1 MLSTLLFPPV
11 CAGCGLLL
19 RRGAPTTLPLCRRCG
34 VEHEP
39 LPPAQAHQ
47 AGIWAVHAY
56 GGPLLRALHRLKFHG
71 QPAWAGPLGAVLS
84 VSPVLASPWD
94 AWIPVPLHPSR
105 LRARGY
111 NQAALLARHARRH
124 RPRPRPPLHPRGL
137 RRQRVTPP
145 QHRLPA
151 AVRRHNLRGAFV
163 VPRPADV
170 RGRRILV
177 IDDVT
182 TTGATLHAAVEALV
196 AAGAAQVGALA
207 LLRTLA

>member
-1 MLSTLLFPPV
+1 MLLFPPV

-19 RRGAPTTLPLCRRCG
+19 RRDAPLTLPLCLRCTA
-34 VEHEP
+34 EHQP
-39 LPPAQAHQ
+39 LPPDAIHH

-56 GGPLLRALHRLKFHG
+56 AGPLLRALHRLKFHG

-84 VSPVLASPWD
+84 VSPVLAHPWD
-94 AWIPVPLHPSR
+94 AWVPVPLHPRR
-105 LRARGY
+105 LRSRGY

-124 RPRPRPPLHPRGL
+124 RPGPRPPLRPRWL
-137 RRQRVTPP
+137 RRQRATTP

-151 AVRRHNLRGAFV
+151 KARHHNLHEAFF
-163 VPRPADV
+163 VPHPARV
-170 RGRRILV
+170 RGRRILL

-182 TTGATLHAAVEALV
+182 TTGTTLDAATRALR